1 MTVDLTTVA
10 VDPSVGGSEK
20 ILCADGTTPYHVT
33 PDLLSAYAI
42 DQIEAITPTVTIT
55 GSSAVYVLH
64 GGVMSPVDIDYLTA
78 YHLGIM
84 WAKAAESA
92 PDGADL
98 VPLLDGSTQKTVTLT
113 LLSELVRAT
122 IEATI
127 LDISDLADGSG
138 AIATSDYML
147 VTQTT
152 TGKRIQISDLSTL
165 IYASLDSYVAALGA
179 VTTTV
184 DADVFYVIQGG
195 VEKKCTAAEL
205 KTYIGASLDGSGTA
219 STLAQW
225 VDSDTLQ
232 AGPSVVLSATG
243 FSGGSDVAIPTT
255 LTVRGE
261 MDMIIYDS
269 TDIGAAL
276 VDADTILV
284 DDGALGTTQ
293 RKSALSRV
301 WTYIAS
307 KLATYAIDTLGA
319 ATDVT
324 TLNASTTAHGLAVKA
339 TAPAA
344 GLVNVVGIANTE
356 SAYTNKPLF
365 DTTNPAA
372 LGSAGPGTQVI
383 AARRDHIHANPAIDT
398 LAAAL
403 KPRLQLDLDAR
414 PARRRFH
421 VLGLGGFDH
430 AQQVLHIGFSD
441 RLPIDD
447 FFLDD
452 LGPILLGVDLQFV
465 IVSLAARPG
474 SAGNLDALARRQQP
488 VHPRRRNP
496 DTLLAARHPQRVKFA
511 AVEQPTKNVRN
522 LALDNPRPVVLH
534 PDAEVV
540 LVHLLD
546 PHLQLRQNLCLLAG
560 VQRIV
565 HRFLHRRQQ
574 RFTRIVKT
582 QQVPI
587 LREKFADAY
596 FPLALGHQLGLRFGP
611 RLGWLGASSRTGR
624 SDRLVA
630 RPSRADP
637 LARGLNLRL
646 GPGLGLGLTG
656 PFGRLFGLARTLFG
670 GLALGGSRRNGTGR
684 RTLTARFAL

>member
-324 TLNASTTAHGLAVKA
+324 TLDASTTAHGLVVKA

-344 GLVNVVGIANTE
+344 GLVNVVGIANAE

-372 LGSAGPGTQVI
+372 LGSVGPGTQVI

-398 LAAAL
+398 LAAATDITTL
-403 KPRLQLDLDAR
+403 NASTSAHGLVVKATAPASGLYNYVGITNGETAYTNKALFDATT
-414 PARRRFH
+414 PAAVGTGATGSAATAARRDH
-421 VLGLGGFDH
+421 VHDALPYVAVDGTLPTGANADFTPTKLVYNKTCSDSDGNDVIDLEDGTIIGQMLTIYLGTKAGSDEAVITPVTGLGYTTITLGT
-430 AQQVLHIGFSD
+430 VN
-441 RLPIDD
+441 
-447 FFLDD
+447 FLAT
-452 LGPILLGVDLQFV
+452 LQWQGATVGWAILY
-465 IVSLAARPG
+465 
-474 SAGNLDALARRQQP
+474 
-488 VHPRRRNP
+488 
-496 DTLLAARHPQRVKFA
+496 T
-511 AVEQPTKNVRN
+511 
-522 LALDNPRPVVLH
+522 
-534 PDAEVV
+534 
-540 LVHLLD
+540 
-546 PHLQLRQNLCLLAG
+546 
-560 VQRIV
+560 
-565 HRFLHRRQQ
+565 
-574 RFTRIVKT
+574 
-582 QQVPI
+582 
-587 LREKFADAY
+587 
-596 FPLALGHQLGLRFGP
+596 
-611 RLGWLGASSRTGR
+611 TGT
-624 SDRLVA
+624 VA
-630 RPSRADP
+630 
-637 LARGLNLRL
+637 
-646 GPGLGLGLTG
+646 
-656 PFGRLFGLARTLFG
+656 
-670 GLALGGSRRNGTGR
+670 
-684 RTLTARFAL
+684 